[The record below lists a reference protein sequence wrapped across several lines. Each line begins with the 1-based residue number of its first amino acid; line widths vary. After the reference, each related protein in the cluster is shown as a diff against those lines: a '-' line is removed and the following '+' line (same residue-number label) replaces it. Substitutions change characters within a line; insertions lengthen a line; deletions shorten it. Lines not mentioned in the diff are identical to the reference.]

1 MAEASVATATL
12 HREKGMTMSSFGST
26 GRPGRCRVVQC
37 WGCVSPLR
45 STPAKLKGRRH
56 RYWHWSQAAKP
67 GPTLPRGE
75 ERRFRKAADPRRY
88 PSREP
93 MPPIPLSKHDTDSC
107 PGRRGSDLRLDWRL
121 QVLVGKP
128 DAPSAPAFL
137 KNRYCRASEEYL
149 RAQTAFLDP
158 YGTGMLLIRQYN
170 CLFCNFVVD

>member
-1 MAEASVATATL
+1 VATGTL
-12 HREKGMTMSSFGST
+12 HREKKATMPSFGPT
-26 GRPGRCRVVQC
+26 GQPGSSVGGVNR
-37 WGCVSPLR
+37 LR
-45 STPAKLKGRRH
+45 STPAKLGGRQRRH
-56 RYWHWSQAAKP
+56 WHRPQAAKP
-67 GPTLPRGE
+67 EHRLPQVE

-93 MPPIPLSKHDTDSC
+93 MPPIPLSKHDTDSY
-107 PGRRGSDLRLDWRL
+107 PGRRGSDPRLDWRL

-149 RAQTAFLDP
+149 RAQTAFLGP